1 MTEMSRIHLAL
12 PADLLNRINWYLPT
26 GIRSEVCR
34 SAIEILM
41 DAIDEHGTG
50 MIGLVLSK
58 DVTFKPKPSTRQ
70 NLTASK
76 ENEQDEKQRYSSQ
89 DN

>member
-1 MTEMSRIHLAL
+1 MTEMNRIHLAL
-12 PADLLNRINWYLPT
+12 PQDLLNRLNWYLPT

-58 DVTFKPKPSTRQ
+58 DVTFKPKIRERQ
-70 NLTASK
+70 NLTVSEK
-76 ENEQDEKQRYSSQ
+76 EPEYG
-89 DN
+89 

>member
-12 PADLLNRINWYLPT
+12 PQELLNRINWYLPT

-50 MIGLVLSK
+50 MIGLILSK
-58 DVTFKPKPSTRQ
+58 DVTFKPLKSDRQ
-70 NLTASK
+70 NLTGSEEDLK
-76 ENEQDEKQRYSSQ
+76 NG
-89 DN
+89 